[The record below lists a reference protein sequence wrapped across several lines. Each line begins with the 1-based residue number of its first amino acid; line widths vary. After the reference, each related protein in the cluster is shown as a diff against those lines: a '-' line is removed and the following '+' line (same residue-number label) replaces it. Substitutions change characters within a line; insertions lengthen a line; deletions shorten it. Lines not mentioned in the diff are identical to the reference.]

1 MNEDGSAY
9 VPVSMGAPLPGEV
22 LQEMQAFLSRE
33 HLNQKIPAEPERV
46 FLGEMEEN
54 SLRLLRVKRLRY
66 RRQEDIH
73 HSLVSLYAMAYQL
86 SVPFFHVVIG
96 SPQGVELLFGIY
108 APTVGERRHVEN
120 IFENFDSALK
130 GFLPGC
136 ETERV
141 YQAKKILL
149 NAIANFKARLLVTGI
164 PSVRQSA
171 EKRSQ
176 AQAGTAKGLEQLTDS
191 LTGSYAVITYAVPS
205 PRKDIEDTQ
214 ALVSEWHNIAHLY
227 GKLTT
232 QFSASE
238 QESESISHSEGK
250 GEQITFASNAS
261 RSTSISRQP
270 GIKERWGAGCKV
282 FFEGGERPSSQETT
296 QVGTSVSIGLNKT
309 VQDTKTEQFGT
320 SVTTSSSREYTN
332 KHAHYI
338 EEQLTRLHR
347 RLDAG
352 RGMGMWRCVTQVCAN
367 SEPLADRVAQVLA
380 GILSGPDS
388 SLDPIRIIKVASDCS
403 PVTAM
408 DVITCHDHPL
418 GDAFGGL
425 STLLTTEELSV
436 TADMPVHDLP
446 NIPVE
451 KLSEYGRSQ
460 SAPCEPSIT
469 LGKLI
474 DRGSNTD
481 RKIHLDT
488 RQLQKHC
495 FVTGC
500 TGSGKSNTMRHLLT
514 ELWREHKI
522 PFLVIE
528 PVKREYRLLR
538 ESLGDDLQVFTLGA
552 DKDGLSLNPFDFEPA
567 VGLVPHI
574 DNLKAAFNA
583 ALGTYS
589 SMPFILEDII
599 YQVYTQ
605 RGWDID
611 TGGNS
616 LLEKTQ
622 DVLDDSGDGLRD
634 LFLPCLEDM
643 LPLVQQSIAN
653 FFPATTDY
661 SGSLTGALRARLSSM
676 TKGSKGALLNRRC
689 SMPLDTLL
697 EKPCVLELW
706 RIPDNDEKAFV
717 MALVLLKLYEY
728 HQRQDMAPNAPRN
741 NDLKHLLVIEE
752 AHRLLAKPNPSGEH
766 SVHGRQ
772 KGVEVFADM
781 LAEIRSYGQGIV
793 IVDQIPSKLIPDV
806 LRNTD
811 VKIAHRLVDKE
822 DRQTLG
828 ATMNLDEEQLQDLGR
843 ASPGQASIFFGGL
856 SKALLVAVPESPLR
870 GTPVLAPAHDILS
883 SRRQGAFGAV
893 ATETFPALNKDIGLV
908 FALGASTLALC
919 CGAYDLVDLR
929 PQFVNRISNHI
940 GSHPADAVW
949 NLLAEGFYRLP
960 EKLANQGIRP
970 DLACYLACVSAKTVK
985 GWLASEDI
993 TGSLA
998 RLKGE
1003 NVGLGLIEA
1012 LTSRR
1017 ISDFTDI
1024 LLKIRIDV
1032 IRGSFQSQLGGALEK
1047 AALENN
1053 AALLLPTLTE
1063 HAQAALLGFDVAP
1076 KVINDVALRILLRF
1090 ETDSPKLQET
1100 VGRCYAVLD
1109 QWMRGS
1115 LS

>member
-1 MNEDGSAY
+1 MNDNGAAG
-9 VPVSMGAPLPGEV
+9 VPVPIDALPPETV

-33 HLNQKIPAEPERV
+33 HLDKEIPPGPERA
-46 FLGEMEEN
+46 FLEEVAAN
-54 SLRLLRVKRLRY
+54 SLRLLRVNRLRY
-66 RRQEDIH
+66 RRPEDIH
-73 HSLVSLYAMAYQL
+73 HSLVSLYATAYRL
-86 SVPFFHVVIG
+86 HVPFFHVLIG

-108 APTVGERRHVEN
+108 APAVGGRQRVEN
-120 IFENFDSALK
+120 ISENFDSALK

-136 ETERV
+136 EAERV
-141 YQAKKILL
+141 YEAKRVLL
-149 NAIANFKARLLVTGI
+149 NAVANFKARLLVTGI
-164 PSVRQSA
+164 PSVKQPP

-176 AQAGTAKGLEQLTDS
+176 AQAGTARGLEQLADS

-205 PRKDIEDTQ
+205 SRKDIEDTL

-232 QFSASE
+232 QFSDSE
-238 QESESISHSEGK
+238 QESK
-250 GEQITFASNAS
+250 
-261 RSTSISRQP
+261 SISRSEGTGLQATLASNVGTSNAVNKQP
-270 GIKERWGAGCKV
+270 GIKERWTNNASA
-282 FFEGGERPSSQETT
+282 FFKGGERPGRQETT
-296 QVGTSVSIGLNKT
+296 QVGMSTTLGANMS
-309 VQDTKTEQFGT
+309 VQDTNTVQSGT
-320 SVTTSSSREYTN
+320 SVTSAISREHTN
-332 KHAHYI
+332 KQAQYI
-338 EEQLTRLHR
+338 EELLTRLHK

-352 RGMGMWRCVTQVCAN
+352 RGMGMWRSVTQVCAN
-367 SEPLADRVAQVLA
+367 SEPLADRVAQIFA
-380 GILSGPDS
+380 GLLSGPES

-403 PVTAM
+403 PVAAM
-408 DVITCHDHPL
+408 DVVTCHEHPL
-418 GDAFGGL
+418 GEAFGGL
-425 STLLTTEELSV
+425 STLLTTEELAV
-436 TADMPVHDLP
+436 AADMPVHDLP

-460 SAPCEPSIT
+460 SAPSGPSLA
-469 LGKLI
+469 LGKII

-481 RKIHLDT
+481 RVIRLGT

-514 ELWREHKI
+514 EMWREQNI

-538 ESLGDDLQVFTLGA
+538 ESLGDELQVFTLGA
-552 DKDGLSLNPFDFEPA
+552 DKDGLSLNPFDFEPEI
-567 VGLVPHI
+567 GLVPHI

-605 RGWDID
+605 RGWNID
-611 TGGNS
+611 TGGNP
-616 LLEKTQ
+616 LLEKARE
-622 DVLDDSGDGLRD
+622 VLGDAGDGLRD

-643 LPLVQQSIAN
+643 LPLVQESIAS
-653 FFPATTDY
+653 FFPTTTDY

-697 EKPCVLELW
+697 RKPCILELW

-728 HQRQDMAPNAPRN
+728 HQRQDMAPNISRSN
-741 NDLKHLLVIEE
+741 ELKHLLVIEE

-766 SVHGRQ
+766 STHGRQ

-828 ATMNLDEEQLQDLGR
+828 ATMNLDEDQLQDLGR
-843 ASPGQASIFFGGL
+843 ASPGQASIYFGGL

-870 GTPVLAPAHDILS
+870 GTSVLDPAQDVLS

-893 ATETFPALNKDIGLV
+893 TTETFSVPNKNIGLV

-919 CGAYDLVDLR
+919 CGACDLVELR
-929 PQFVNRISNHI
+929 PQFVNRISDYL
-940 GSHPADAVW
+940 GAYPADAAW
-949 NLLAEGFYRLP
+949 NLLAEGFSRLP
-960 EKLANQGIRP
+960 EKLADQGLRP
-970 DLACYLACVSAKTVK
+970 DLACYFATVSAKTVK
-985 GWLASEDI
+985 GWLAGEDI
-993 TGSLA
+993 IEPLA

-1003 NVGLGLIEA
+1003 NVGLGMIEA
-1012 LTSRR
+1012 LTTRR
-1017 ISDFTDI
+1017 ASDFTDI
-1024 LLKIRIDV
+1024 LLKIRIDG
-1032 IRGSFQSQLGGALEK
+1032 IRGGFQSQLGGALEK
-1047 AALENN
+1047 ADLEND
-1053 AALLLPTLTE
+1053 AALLLPTLAE
-1063 HAQAALLGFDVAP
+1063 HAQAALLGFDVAQ